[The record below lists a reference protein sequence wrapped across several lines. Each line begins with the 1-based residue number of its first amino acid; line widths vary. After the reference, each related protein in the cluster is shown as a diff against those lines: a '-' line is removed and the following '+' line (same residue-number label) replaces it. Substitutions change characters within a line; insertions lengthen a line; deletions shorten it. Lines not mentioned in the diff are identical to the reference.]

1 MPKKELH
8 RFHVQAPQ
16 RSRKRRGRKLVT
28 RLEADTKA
36 STQKSGEST
45 QERDTGEESRRPTS
59 SALVPIQKSRPKRA
73 PWQWWQLWLG
83 ILSLMGITVT
93 SGVLFLTQLPPP
105 IDCQRISPLSAD
117 GDRLYCAQAAADS
130 GKLDRVVAAVKLV
143 HNWPQ
148 DNPLYREA
156 QRKLKEWSE
165 VILQIAQQKIHQ
177 GNQLEAVTIASQIP
191 VSSPLYPE
199 AQAAIATWKQ
209 EWKQGE
215 ETVSKFND
223 ALKVQKWQQ
232 ASQLIAALSK
242 SKREYWSMT
251 RVDIMLKQLGTE
263 KEAWQQL
270 QEARDLAKSNTLE
283 EIKQAIALTI
293 KVNPNSYVKPQALE
307 EQSRWSRTLLGI
319 AASSFYN
326 GKFATVTS
334 ILEPIPVNSP
344 QYPEAQDWI
353 RLAHA
358 AKTAKENNI
367 LALVDALAAV
377 RQIPPKSPV
386 HRLASKQWAT
396 WQSQLQDQVKLNY
409 AAVVASFEQRMGL
422 QIAINQAKKVAPGR
436 PQRVFA
442 QTLIAQWQKEIQQ
455 IEDRN
460 NLTEAQQLAESGTI
474 EPLKV
479 AVEMASRIQLGQP
492 LRLSAQGAIARW
504 NRQIQ
509 TLEDRPIL
517 ELADT
522 FAQRQD
528 WMEAISTAQQ
538 IRPDRALYSESQRSI
553 AQWVAQVQILQDKP
567 ILEAAT
573 ALAAQG
579 RFDAA
584 IATATQIS
592 AERSLYKQAQAAI
605 ANWTSQQKAAISNEA
620 PSAASEAN

>member
-1 MPKKELH
+1 MPKKELY
-8 RFHVQAPQ
+8 RFHVQVPQ
-16 RSRKRRGRKLVT
+16 ISRKRLGRKLVT
-28 RLEADTKA
+28 RLGRDAKA
-36 STQKSGEST
+36 SIEKSGEST
-45 QERDTGEESRRPTS
+45 QGRGDDSRLPTS
-59 SALVPIQKSRPKRA
+59 TALVPMQKRPRKRGA
-73 PWQWWQLWLG
+73 WQWWQLWLG
-83 ILSLMGITVT
+83 ILSLMGITVA

-105 IDCQRISPLSAD
+105 INCQRISPLSAD
-117 GDRLYCAQAAADS
+117 GDRLYCAQASANS

-143 HNWPQ
+143 QNWSP

-156 QRKLKEWSE
+156 QRKLNEWSG

-177 GNQLEAVTIASQIP
+177 GKQSEAVTIASQIP
-191 VSSPLYPE
+191 ASSPLYSE
-199 AQAAIATWKQ
+199 AQAEIATWKQ
-209 EWKQGE
+209 EWKKGE
-215 ETVSKFND
+215 EIVSKFND

-251 RVDIMLKQLGTE
+251 RVNALLKQLFTE

-283 EIKQAIALTI
+283 EIRKAIALTI
-293 KVNPNSYVKPQALE
+293 QINPNTFVKAQALE
-307 EQSRWSRTLLGI
+307 EQSRWSRTLLEIG
-319 AASSFYN
+319 AKSFYSGN
-326 GKFATVTS
+326 FAGVMS
-334 ILEPIPVNSP
+334 MLESIPVNSP
-344 QYPEAQDWI
+344 QYLEAQDWI

-367 LALVDALAAV
+367 LALVDALAAA
-377 RQIPPKSPV
+377 RQIPPKSPIR
-386 HRLASKQWAT
+386 RLASKQAVT
-396 WQSQLQDQVKLNY
+396 WQSQLQDQVKLQY
-409 AAVVASFEQRMGL
+409 ATLAASFEQRMGF
-422 QIAINQAKKVAPGR
+422 QIAIDQAQKIAPGR

-442 QTLIAQWQKEIQQ
+442 QTLIAQWRKEIQQ

-460 NLTEAQQLAESGTI
+460 NLTEAQQLAERETI
-474 EPLKV
+474 EPLKA
-479 AVEMASRIQLGQP
+479 AVEIASQIQLGQP
-492 LRLSAQGAIARW
+492 LRLPAQGAIAKW

-528 WMEAISTAQQ
+528 WMTAISTAQQ
-538 IRPDRALYSESQRSI
+538 IRPDRALYPEAQRAI
-553 AQWVAQVQILQDKP
+553 DQWVAQVQILQDKP

-573 ALAAQG
+573 ALADQG

-584 IATATQIS
+584 IATASQIS
-592 AERSLYKQAQAAI
+592 SERALYKQAQAAI

-620 PSAASEAN
+620 PAAAPESN